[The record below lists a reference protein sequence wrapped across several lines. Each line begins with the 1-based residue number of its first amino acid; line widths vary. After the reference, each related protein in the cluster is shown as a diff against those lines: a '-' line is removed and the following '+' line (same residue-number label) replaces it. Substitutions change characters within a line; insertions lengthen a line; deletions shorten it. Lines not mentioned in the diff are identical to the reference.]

1 MTPAPDPLHIV
12 RQAGA
17 MQLQQLVQWVRANA
31 R

>member
-1 MTPAPDPLHIV
+1 MTSAPDPLHIV
-12 RQAGA
+12 RQVGA